1 MRIMLAVVVAALA
14 TAVPALAAGPSV
26 RVATS
31 PFTVRGAGFLPAERV
46 TVYVAAGAERSK
58 TAVATSR
65 GTFAV
70 RFRSLEVGACES
82 YVVRAVGNRGSRA
95 SVRHIP
101 TREECGAPIQ
111 P

>member
-1 MRIMLAVVVAALA
+1 MRIVLAVVVAALVA
-14 TAVPALAAGPSV
+14 AVPALAAGPSV

-31 PFTVRGAGFLPAERV
+31 PFTVRGVGFGSAERV

-58 TAVATSR
+58 TVVAAR
-65 GTFAV
+65 GGTFVV
-70 RFRSLEVGACES
+70 RFPSLGVGACSS
-82 YVVRAVGNRGSRA
+82 YVVRAIGNRGSRA
-95 SVRHIP
+95 SVRHIR